1 MKCGH
6 PKACWVEFEYTVPH
20 RAKVAHCAW
29 CAEVE
34 GYRHELEDQRTRWT
48 GLLQDQTVAHE
59 AEAKGLRERHEKQ
72 LRALVEKWRRQE
84 REREIESARINQR
97 LLAGETITVESKTS
111 SCLNAD
117 LLACADELEAA
128 LAQTTSHNK

>member
-1 MKCGH
+1 MT
-6 PKACWVEFEYTVPH
+6 FEEWLASVDETVPPTLETFDEWC
-20 RAKVAHCAW
+20 RAAW
-29 CAEVE
+29 NAATAAE
-34 GYRHELEDQRTRWT
+34 
-48 GLLQDQTVAHE
+48 
-59 AEAKGLRERHEKQ
+59 REHHEKQ